1 MEDNQEQKTSK
12 EFLGGMSPKAS
23 FILGLAVGIA
33 ILSLAGF
40 ITLLVTSNNGTDSK
54 VAGTSQDHI
63 RGDQNASVTLVEFSD
78 FQCPYCS
85 RLEPTLSALLDE
97 YKGKI
102 RLIYKHFPLTSIHD
116 QAEPAAEASE
126 CAADQGKFW
135 EFHDALYDDQSKLAD
150 GYYSELASQLGLNK
164 SKFDDCLNSGKYKQK
179 VADNSAEAQAAGAQG
194 TPYTVVVDSK
204 GKTVPLNGAVSQSN
218 FETVIN
224 QALGGE

>member
-1 MEDNQEQKTSK
+1 
-12 EFLGGMSPKAS
+12 
-23 FILGLAVGIA
+23 
-33 ILSLAGF
+33 
-40 ITLLVTSNNGTDSK
+40 
-54 VAGTSQDHI
+54 
-63 RGDQNASVTLVEFSD
+63 VEFSD